1 MIRMVAEVE
10 ECTGT
15 FRDIKASEMDSH
27 WCDRC
32 QGTGIVL
39 AGQPFQLVWVPHR
52 WPWPFW
58 SHGTWRSI
66 LRVKGRWPND

>member
-15 FRDIKASEMDSH
+15 FASAQMVTDEREH
-27 WCDRC
+27 WCEQCR
-32 QGTGIVL
+32 GTGWNVV
-39 AGQPFQLVWVPHR
+39 GQPFQLVWVPHR
-52 WPWPFW
+52 WPWPPW

-66 LRVKGRWPND
+66 FQAKHRDS